1 MHVFGGVGRITRLL
15 RDLPAITPGCERMAA
30 EIGPGDSRHAAY
42 ERAIAARACDWLAE
56 ALLSG

>member
-1 MHVFGGVGRITRLL
+1 
-15 RDLPAITPGCERMAA
+15 MAA